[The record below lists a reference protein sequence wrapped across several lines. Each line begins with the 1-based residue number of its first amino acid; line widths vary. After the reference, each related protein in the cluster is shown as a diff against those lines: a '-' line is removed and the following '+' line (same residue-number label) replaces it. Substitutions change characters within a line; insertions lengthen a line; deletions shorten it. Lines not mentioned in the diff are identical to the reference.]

1 MTTLIIK
8 SSFVPSCDE
17 NYFIE
22 KELFIITKTEWEDV
36 VKRAEKLRYSYH
48 PHNTNQW
55 FRCYDLKKLVFKCE
69 IIEDYPSKEVL
80 TFARKIAQH
89 TFMDFIIDEIT
100 TTEEFRQKLK
110 IHKYEPSKNEKY
122 PLSYNELLHEKSDS
136 D

>member
-1 MTTLIIK
+1 MTKLIIK

-17 NYFIE
+17 NNFIE

-36 VKRAEKLRYSYH
+36 IKRAEKLRYSYH

-69 IIEDYPSKEVL
+69 IIEYDPSKEVL

-89 TFMDFIIDEIT
+89 TFMDEIT

-110 IHKYEPSKNEKY
+110 IHKYKPSMKEKY